1 MALAFEPFDP
11 NRTFF
16 RDINKYKE
24 KQCIHCKKRSK
35 GLKQN
40 SGGGGLGKYSRYDSL
55 PTSIWIL
62 IYLLL

>member
-40 SGGGGLGKYSRYDSL
+40 SGGGGVGKVFQ
-55 PTSIWIL
+55 I
-62 IYLLL
+62 